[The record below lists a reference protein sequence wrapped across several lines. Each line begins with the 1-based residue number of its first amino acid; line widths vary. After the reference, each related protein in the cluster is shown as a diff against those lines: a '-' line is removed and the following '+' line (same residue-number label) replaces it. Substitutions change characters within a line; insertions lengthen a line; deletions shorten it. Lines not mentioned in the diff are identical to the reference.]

1 MKRPYDILKLKGGK
15 ITETTKTEMTGNE
28 KAKLLP
34 TDTGI
39 VVNDFLM
46 EYFPEIMDF
55 NFTANVEKEF
65 DEVAEGEK
73 EWTGMMDSFYKGFH
87 PLVDKTIHSKTEH
100 KVGERVLGTDPVS
113 GKPVSVK
120 IGRFGPVIQIGTA
133 DDEEKPRF
141 AQLAK
146 GLSMETITLEE
157 ALDAFKLPRTLGD
170 YDGHTVT
177 VGVGRFGPY
186 VRYDKLF
193 VSIPKGTDPMEI
205 SLDEAVEL
213 IKNKI
218 EAQEKKFIKVFD
230 ADPDMQVLNGRYGPY
245 ISYQKKNYKIPEN
258 VEPADLSLEACFKVI
273 ELQKS
278 KAETRKTK
286 AASRNRG
293 TVNMEEE
300 SEKPEES
307 AKSKAASKVK
317 GTAKAKKMT
326 RIFLIG
332 YMGAGKTTLGKAF
345 AREMSL
351 NFIDLDWFIEE
362 RFHKTVQQLFLE
374 RGEDGFRELERKMLH
389 EVAEFEDV
397 VVSTGGGTPC
407 FF

>member
-1 MKRPYDILKLKGGK
+1 
-15 ITETTKTEMTGNE
+15 
-28 KAKLLP
+28 
-34 TDTGI
+34 
-39 VVNDFLM
+39 
-46 EYFPEIMDF
+46 
-55 NFTANVEKEF
+55 
-65 DEVAEGEK
+65 
-73 EWTGMMDSFYKGFH
+73 
-87 PLVDKTIHSKTEH
+87 
-100 KVGERVLGTDPVS
+100 
-113 GKPVSVK
+113 
-120 IGRFGPVIQIGTA
+120 
-133 DDEEKPRF
+133 
-141 AQLAK
+141 
-146 GLSMETITLEE
+146 METITLEE

-317 GTAKAKKMT
+317 GTAKAKNDT
-326 RIFLIG
+326 YILIG

-407 FF
+407 FLITWSI